1 MRTVLAASILA
12 LATLAGAPQFAA
24 AQTSGNAPFCLKTAG
39 GQLSCSYSTM
49 GECEQA
55 RGSQSSNQC
64 ITRSDAGGTTGLGDT
79 PRTSPD
85 SAPNVPERRPEG
97 R

>member
-1 MRTVLAASILA
+1 MRTVLAASTLA
-12 LATLAGAPQFAA
+12 LATLAGAPQFAV
-24 AQTSGNAPFCLKTAG
+24 AQTNAPFCLKTAG

-64 ITRSDAGGTTGLGDT
+64 ITRSDVGGTTGQGDT
-79 PRTSPD
+79 PPRTSPN
-85 SAPNVPERRPEG
+85 SLPVVPERRPEG